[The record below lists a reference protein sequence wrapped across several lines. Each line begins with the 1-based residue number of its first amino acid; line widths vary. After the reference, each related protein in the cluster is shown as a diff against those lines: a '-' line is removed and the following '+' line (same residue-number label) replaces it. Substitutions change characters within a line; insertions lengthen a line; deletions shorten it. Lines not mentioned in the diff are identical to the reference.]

1 MIDRSV
7 PPPDLPTR
15 PSVLPLPEEATLP
28 NGLRVLLLPDTRAP
42 MVEFRLIVPSAGR
55 AYDAPEWVG
64 LSGAVAR
71 LLTAGTP
78 TRTSFEIA
86 DEADRYG
93 GYISVS
99 ANTETVIL
107 SARCLA
113 PSLGPMTRLIGDVLL
128 HPTYPADEV
137 EIDRANTLQR
147 LRLQRSQ
154 PEFLAEERFRR
165 ALFGAHPYCRLAP
178 DERAIQ
184 RWQREQLAAFHATRY
199 RPQGA
204 TLIVVGAFEPET
216 ALQALQDA
224 LSAWQGEATSQPIA
238 PPPMHCAERGVM
250 LVERPNSV
258 QSQIMLGAPCPPRT
272 APDSLALL
280 TAVSLLGVGA
290 SSRLFLTVREQ
301 YGYAYSVGA
310 HIDYYLRTGVFTAEA
325 QTATENTQDA
335 IRQICAEIERLTHE
349 PIPANELD
357 DAKTYLIGRHTIAR
371 VTLGGLTDLYKQA
384 ILYDLPLDYWSRY
397 PEMLLEL
404 TAQEAQTAA
413 ARYLQPERFATVIV
427 GERTAVQE
435 IQQ

>member
-1 MIDRSV
+1 MIDRTV

-78 TRTSFEIA
+78 TRSSFEIA

-99 ANTETVIL
+99 ANTETAIL

-113 PSLGPMTRLIGDVLL
+113 PALEPMTRLISDVLL
-128 HPTYPADEV
+128 TPTYPTDEV

-154 PEFLAEERFRR
+154 PEFLAEERFRL

-178 DERAIQ
+178 DEHAIQ
-184 RWQREQLAAFHATRY
+184 RWAREQLAAFHATRY
-199 RPQGA
+199 RPQDA
-204 TLIVVGAFEPET
+204 TLLVAGDFEPER
-216 ALQALQDA
+216 ARRVLQDA
-224 LSAWQGEATSQPIA
+224 LSAWQGEATSQPID

-272 APDSLALL
+272 APESLALL

-310 HIDYYLRTGVFTAEA
+310 HIDYYRRIGAFVAEA

-335 IRQICAEIERLTHE
+335 IRQIRAEIERLIHE
-349 PIPANELD
+349 PIPSSEYD
-357 DAKTYLIGRHTIAR
+357 DTRTYLIGRHMITR
-371 VTLGGLTDLYKQA
+371 VTLSGVTDLYKQA
-384 ILYDLPLDYWSRY
+384 ILYGLPLDYWRRY
-397 PEMLLEL
+397 PEMLSEL
-404 TAQEAQTAA
+404 TAQQAQAVA
-413 ARYLQPERFATVIV
+413 ARYLLPEGFATVIV
-427 GERTAVQE
+427 GEQAAAQE
-435 IQQ
+435 AQS